1 MTDKF
6 MTPAVNGLDRR
17 YPASRMAKDG
27 MVVELVRINGRRR
40 LVAEMPEDIFPKG
53 LEVESGLESAQW
65 NMRVDISEHNHEM
78 RNSEGTR
85 ICVCPLSAHNAAWMR
100 KEWPELAPCTNP
112 GIAVSIGL
120 GDRLGKASVGHLKAL
135 EGIAAFPILAQQ
147 SMRELKL
154 TGRTY
159 EEVLDAATWAVFET
173 GWQGGYG
180 ADGDHLKTR
189 EEIDYAL
196 GCGFTMI
203 TLDCSDHID
212 KALAVLSGD
221 EIHLRYMKLGERE
234 RQKLESLYLSG
245 NDSKMEKPE
254 PIHPL
259 GNDSVLEELGIF
271 MDRAGFE
278 RRVLTY
284 RGAIAHAVDIYHTRI
299 LTAGRSVDYE
309 ISIDE
314 TATVTSPADHAFVAL
329 ELLRNEVRFISLA
342 PRFCGEFQKGIDYR
356 GDIGRFRVEFREH
369 AAMARRL
376 GYRLSVHSGSDKFL
390 VFPIIGEEAPEGF
403 HLKTAGTNWLEA
415 LRVLAAYEPALFR
428 KILGA
433 ALASLE
439 EARHFYHVSGSEA
452 NIPPAES
459 LSDMQLPGLL
469 DQDDARQILHITY
482 GHVLKTVMED
492 GGTLG
497 ERIHEALDGLEDAYS
512 DGLRSHLKRHLDAL
526 GFMASKD

>member
-1 MTDKF
+1 MNKEIAERT
-6 MTPAVNGLDRR
+6 VVGLHRR
-17 YPASRMAKDG
+17 YPASRTAKDG
-27 MVVELVRINGRRR
+27 VALELARVNGRRR
-40 LVAEMPEDIFPKG
+40 LVVVMPAEVFPQG
-53 LEVESGLESAQW
+53 LEVESELESAQW
-65 NMRVDISEHNHEM
+65 HGHWGNPGHAPERQS
-78 RNSEGTR
+78 GTGER
-85 ICVCPLSAHNAAWMR
+85 IGVCPLSAHNAAWMR
-100 KEWPELAPCTNP
+100 EHWPMLAPCTNP

-120 GDRLGKASVGHLKAL
+120 GDRLGKASAGHLHAL
-135 EGIAAFPILAQQ
+135 EGMAVFPVLAQQ

-173 GWQGGYG
+173 GWRGGYG
-180 ADGDHLKTR
+180 ADGDHLKTP

-196 GCGFTMI
+196 RCGFTMI

-212 KALAVLSGD
+212 KALANLS
-221 EIHLRYMKLGERE
+221 EEEVRERYLLLGEGE
-234 RQKLESLYLSG
+234 RLELESLYLGVNDGMQEGAEPRHSG
-245 NDSKMEKPE
+245 RTGGT
-254 PIHPL
+254 L
-259 GNDSVLEELGIF
+259 QELGIL
-271 MDRAGFE
+271 MDRPGFE

-284 RGAIAHAVDIYHTRI
+284 RDAIAHAVDICRTRI
-299 LTAGRSVDYE
+299 QTAGRPVDYE

-329 ELLRNEVRFISLA
+329 ELLRHHVRFISLA

-356 GDIGRFRVEFREH
+356 GDIGGFRAAFKDH
-369 AAMARRL
+369 ARIARKL

-415 LRVLAAYEPALFR
+415 LRVLATHEPVLFR
-428 KILGA
+428 TILSA

-439 EARHFYHVSGSEA
+439 EARRFYHVSGIAA

-459 LSDMQLPGLL
+459 LGDLQLPGLL

-482 GHVLKTVMED
+482 GHVLKTVLDD

-497 ERIHEALDGLEDAYS
+497 DRIHAALDGLEDEYS
-512 DGLRSHLKRHLDAL
+512 DGLRRHLQRHLDVL
-526 GFMASKD
+526 KLD

>member
-1 MTDKF
+1 MTEEFTTLAPK
-6 MTPAVNGLDRR
+6 GLHRR
-17 YPASRMAKDG
+17 YPASRTAKDG
-27 MVVELVRINGRRR
+27 VAIELARVNGHRR
-40 LVAEMPEDIFPKG
+40 LVVAMPAAIFPQG
-53 LEVESGLESAQW
+53 LEVESELQSAQW
-65 NMRVDISEHNHEM
+65 HGRWENPEYVLEKHAAESE
-78 RNSEGTR
+78 R
-85 ICVCPLSAHNAAWMR
+85 IGVCPLSAHNAAWMR
-100 KEWPELAPCTNP
+100 RHWPELAPCTNP

-120 GDRLGKASVGHLKAL
+120 GDRLGKASAGHLNAL
-135 EGIAAFPILAQQ
+135 EGMAVFPVLAQQ

-154 TGRTY
+154 TGRSY

-173 GWQGGYG
+173 GWRGGYG
-180 ADGDHLKTR
+180 ADGDHLKTG
-189 EEIDYAL
+189 EEIEYAL

-212 KALAVLSGD
+212 KALASLSVD
-221 EIHLRYMKLGERE
+221 EVRERYMKLGEGE
-234 RQKLESLYLSG
+234 RLELESLYLGG
-245 NDSKMEKPE
+245 NDVMIKELE
-254 PIHPL
+254 TLHPDKNN
-259 GNDSVLEELGIF
+259 GMIQELGIL

-284 RGAIAHAVDIYHTRI
+284 RGAIAHAVDIYRTRI
-299 LTAGRSVDYE
+299 RTAGRAVDYE

-329 ELLRNEVRFISLA
+329 ELLRNEVRFISMA

-356 GDIGRFRVEFREH
+356 GDIGGFRKEFKEH
-369 AAMARRL
+369 ARIARKL

-415 LRVLAAYEPALFR
+415 LRVLAAHEPVLFR
-428 KILGA
+428 RILVA

-439 EARHFYHVSGSEA
+439 EARHFYHISGDEA

-459 LSDMQLPGLL
+459 LSDVQLPGLL

-482 GHVLKTVMED
+482 GHVLKTVLDD

-497 ERIHEALDGLEDAYS
+497 DRIHEALDGLEDEYS
-512 DGLRSHLKRHLDAL
+512 DGLRRHLKRHLDAL
-526 GFMASKD
+526 GLNSQ